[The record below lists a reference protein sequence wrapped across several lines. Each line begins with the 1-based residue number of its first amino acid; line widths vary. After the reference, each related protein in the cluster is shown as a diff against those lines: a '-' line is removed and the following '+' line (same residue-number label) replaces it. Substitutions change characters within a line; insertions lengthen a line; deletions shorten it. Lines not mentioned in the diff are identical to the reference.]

1 MKLKEVIGSLSE
13 KYKEYIVIIKSGT
26 FYNVFGTDC
35 YVMRN
40 IFHYKINPF
49 SSTIKVGFPLQ
60 TLNKV
65 LTKLEHLKINY
76 IVYENE
82 IVMKKKYNN
91 NFYREYLKQ
100 NLTLDERIEQ
110 IYFQLKEVK
119 FQKNIL
125 EVLDQIER
133 LL

>member
-1 MKLKEVIGSLSE
+1 M
-13 KYKEYIVIIKSGT
+13 
-26 FYNVFGTDC
+26 
-35 YVMRN
+35 
-40 IFHYKINPF
+40 
-49 SSTIKVGFPLQ
+49 
-60 TLNKV
+60 
-65 LTKLEHLKINY
+65 
-76 IVYENE
+76 YENE
-82 IVMKKKYNN
+82 IIMKKKYKN

-110 IYFQLKEVK
+110 IYFKLKEVK